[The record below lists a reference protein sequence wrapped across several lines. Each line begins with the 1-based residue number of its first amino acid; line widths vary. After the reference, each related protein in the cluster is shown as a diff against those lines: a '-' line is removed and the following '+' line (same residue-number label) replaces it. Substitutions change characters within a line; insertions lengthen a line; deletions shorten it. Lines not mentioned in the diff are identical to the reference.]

1 MSLLEPVFDLQPI
14 TFDHPG
20 DELQMEP
27 FAMSVLQVWLKMM
40 RKETFLSQEG
50 YFVRRG
56 RLASLSKE
64 KSLAAELS
72 SSKFLFTQGFFLLLL
87 YNLLLRESCC
97 NLNLLEALAGWICLN
112 VSVENIFLGVKWA
125 SYLLVALKALI
136 NAELNFTSNM
146 KLILIFSALFGASLC
161 LETFVGYS
169 CRFAELSPSFSTAC
183 SGCQQ
188 SSWARSFC
196 HFVKA
201 LGWRGPPEVFSPPSC
216 SEHGMELFPLVII
229 IYPYQE
235 EFVIFLHQVLRIK
248 TRNEEEVQK
257 LQLLESL
264 EHLELDFWINPSTPA
279 LPVDVR
285 IPANS
290 VQAVK
295 AFLESHGI
303 AYSILIE
310 DLQVVL
316 DKEKQD
322 MAYSQQRDRSSNSF
336 NYGTYHS
343 LDSIYAELDHLAS
356 EYSNIVSKLQIGES
370 YEKRPL
376 YVLKFSTGGSNR
388 PAIWIDAGIHSREW
402 VTQASAIWIAKKIAS
417 DYGKDPSLTS
427 LLNKMDVFLLTVS
440 NPDGYVFTHTTNR
453 MWRKTRSKNQ
463 GSRCVGVDPN
473 RNWDAGFGGPG
484 ASNNPCSDSYRGP
497 SANSEVEVKSVVN
510 FIKNHGNIRAFLT
523 LHSYSQL
530 LMYPYGY
537 KCTEPADYA
546 ELDALGRAAAGSI
559 QSLYGTTFT
568 VGSIC
573 TTIYQ
578 ASGGS
583 IDWSYDYGIK
593 YSFAFELR
601 DTGRYGFLLPASQII
616 PTAEETWLGLK
627 KIMEHVRDNPY

>member
-1 MSLLEPVFDLQPI
+1 
-14 TFDHPG
+14 
-20 DELQMEP
+20 
-27 FAMSVLQVWLKMM
+27 
-40 RKETFLSQEG
+40 
-50 YFVRRG
+50 
-56 RLASLSKE
+56 
-64 KSLAAELS
+64 
-72 SSKFLFTQGFFLLLL
+72 
-87 YNLLLRESCC
+87 
-97 NLNLLEALAGWICLN
+97 
-112 VSVENIFLGVKWA
+112 
-125 SYLLVALKALI
+125 
-136 NAELNFTSNM
+136 TSNM

-161 LETFVGYS
+161 LESFVG
-169 CRFAELSPSFSTAC
+169 
-183 SGCQQ
+183 
-188 SSWARSFC
+188 
-196 HFVKA
+196 
-201 LGWRGPPEVFSPPSC
+201 
-216 SEHGMELFPLVII
+216 
-229 IYPYQE
+229 
-235 EFVIFLHQVLRIK
+235 HQVLRIK
-248 TRNEEEVQK
+248 TRNEEEVKK
-257 LQLLESL
+257 LQILDSL

-303 AYSILIE
+303 QYSILIE

-322 MAYSQQRDRSSNSF
+322 MACSQQKDRSSNSF
-336 NYGTYHS
+336 NYGTYNS
-343 LDSIYAELDHLAS
+343 LDSIYAELDHLVS
-356 EYSNIVSKLQIGES
+356 EFSNIVSKLKIGES

-376 YVLKFSTGGSNR
+376 NVLKFSTGGSNR

-402 VTQASAIWIAKKIAS
+402 VTQASAVWIAKKIAS
-417 DYGKDPSLTS
+417 DYGKDPFVTS
-427 LLNKMDVFLLTVS
+427 LLNKMDIFLLAVS

-463 GSRCVGVDPN
+463 GSPCVGVDPN

-484 ASNNPCSDSYRGP
+484 ASSNPCSDSYRGP

-510 FIKNHGNIRAFLT
+510 FIKNHGNIQAFLT

-537 KCTEPADYA
+537 KCTEPADRA
-546 ELDALGRAAAGSI
+546 ELDALARAAANSI
-559 QSLYGTTFT
+559 RSLYGTTFT

-601 DTGRYGFLLPASQII
+601 DTGRYGFLLPANQII

-627 KIMEHVRDNPY
+627 TIMEHVRDNSY